1 MFYRM
6 DVLANLGLRVPE
18 TWQELLTILPVL
30 QTNNMSIGVSYIDAL
45 DFMIYQSGQSMWKYT
60 DPEKYDPMY
69 AGARINLDNE
79 TVLETF
85 DFTCR
90 LYTDFSFPVAYDAS
104 NRFRTGE
111 MPIIIGGYSGIYNTL
126 TVYATEI
133 EGLWEFCSLP
143 GMEREDGTFNYD
155 SLANVSAS
163 VILYGCGEDNPEEL
177 IASWQFLQWQTGAE
191 AQADYGNRMVAL
203 IGPSAKYET
212 ANLHAIDK
220 LSWTAKENKAIK
232 NQMAHLSSIVNYPG
246 SYIINR
252 YTQFAFLDAVNE
264 SADPIDAL
272 SSYIEAINSEIAR
285 KREEFKDAGLW
296 VPQSPD
302 DEPPQ
307 LGS

>member
-1 MFYRM
+1 
-6 DVLANLGLRVPE
+6 
-18 TWQELLTILPVL
+18 
-30 QTNNMSIGVSYIDAL
+30 MSIGVSYIDAL
-45 DFMIYQSGQSMWKYT
+45 DFMIYQSGESMWKYT
-60 DPEKYDPMY
+60 DEKVYDSKY
-69 AGARINLDNE
+69 AGARINLDDPD
-79 TVLETF
+79 VLKTF

-90 LYTDFSFPVAYDAS
+90 LYTDFSFPVSYDAS

-143 GMEREDGTFNYD
+143 GMERTENGETFINYD
-155 SLANVSAS
+155 SLANISAS
-163 VILYGCGEDNPEEL
+163 VILYGCQGAEL
-177 IASWQFLQWQTGAE
+177 LASWQFLQWQTRADI
-191 AQADYGNRMVAL
+191 QANYGNRMVAL

-212 ANLHAIDK
+212 ANLNAIKD
-220 LSWTAKENKAIK
+220 LSWTAKEREAIM
-232 NQMAHLSSIVNYPG
+232 NQMDHLSSIVNYPG

-285 KREEFKDAGLW
+285 KRQEFGLW
-296 VPQSPD
+296 VPDGAD
-302 DEPPQ
+302 DEPPELTAQ
-307 LGS
+307 